1 MASAVERRREE
12 HARRSRSPARGRERR
27 GTPPRRRSSPERR
40 KGSPARA
47 RSPAAKSSASHR
59 DRERSPPREKVKERV
74 RSPESP
80 AKVSLLHKGRERSSP
95 REKAKDQRVRS
106 PKRKQEQS
114 RSPSPARRHFSRSP
128 SPRSKRTRGAQGE
141 REAVQFTGSDRRKA
155 SHREEQDT
163 LRHRE
168 HDEGRDASRDRK
180 VDREAVHVTNGDR
193 RKPSHG
199 EERDS
204 WGKHREHDE
213 GRVASIDRKSDREDT
228 RGTAKDK
235 KYVRDDEKDH
245 SRERGAGRDD
255 KYGASKVALPVWDD
269 DRHGRPNRGDWKS
282 ASSREQRLDSG
293 DRRDSTRVKPT
304 DHDGSNGG
312 SGRSFR
318 HGRSMS
324 PEEHRH
330 RGRHESH
337 PSSRVSR
344 SAAHI
349 EDINSRGGE
358 ASRNGDP
365 DALATMNATA
375 EALEAKE
382 KQKPSFELSGKLA
395 EETNRVAGVNLL
407 YSEPPEARKSEIRW
421 RLYVF
426 KDGEPLNEPLYVHR
440 MTCYLFGRER
450 KVADVPTD
458 HPSCSKQHAVLQ
470 YRLVEKEQLDGMM
483 TKKISNA
490 LPDFIISVLLYHTIL
505 FDRPYLMDLD
515 STNGTFI
522 NGNRIEPRRYYEL
535 FEKDTIKFGNSR
547 YDLNHL
553 KY

>member
-1 MASAVERRREE
+1 
-12 HARRSRSPARGRERR
+12 
-27 GTPPRRRSSPERR
+27 
-40 KGSPARA
+40 
-47 RSPAAKSSASHR
+47 
-59 DRERSPPREKVKERV
+59 
-74 RSPESP
+74 
-80 AKVSLLHKGRERSSP
+80 
-95 REKAKDQRVRS
+95 
-106 PKRKQEQS
+106 
-114 RSPSPARRHFSRSP
+114 
-128 SPRSKRTRGAQGE
+128 
-141 REAVQFTGSDRRKA
+141 VQFTGSDRRKA

-483 TKKISNA
+483 TKKI
-490 LPDFIISVLLYHTIL
+490 
-505 FDRPYLMDLD
+505 RPYLMDLD

-535 FEKDTIKFGNSR
+535 FEKDTIKFGNSSR
-547 YDLNHL
+547 EYVLLHENSTE
-553 KY
+553 

>member
-1 MASAVERRREE
+1 MIFLLMGFESSSLPAMASAVERRREE

-395 EETNRVAGVNLL
+395 EETNRVA
-407 YSEPPEARKSEIRW
+407 
-421 RLYVF
+421 
-426 KDGEPLNEPLYVHR
+426 EPLYVHR

-535 FEKDTIKFGNSR
+535 FEKDTIKFGNSSR
-547 YDLNHL
+547 EYVLLHENSTE
-553 KY
+553 